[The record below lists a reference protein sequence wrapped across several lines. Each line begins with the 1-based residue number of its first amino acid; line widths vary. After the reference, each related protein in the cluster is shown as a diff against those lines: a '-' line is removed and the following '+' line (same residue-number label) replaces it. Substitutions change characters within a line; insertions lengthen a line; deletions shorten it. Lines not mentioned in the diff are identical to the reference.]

1 LTQARRRDHPNTF
14 CSPVPIPRHYT
25 WWSAMREPRES
36 EAGVIGARGGG
47 PSASGIAAAPRW
59 AGRGV
64 LLAALAVVTVSSVG
78 WALLLGQGQPAWTM
92 TVASVAILM
101 VQEP

>member
-1 LTQARRRDHPNTF
+1 
-14 CSPVPIPRHYT
+14 
-25 WWSAMREPRES
+25 MREPRES